1 MAGEMEQLFS
11 VVGRVYVILRRE
23 TNRMIDVE
31 WTITNAEYAREVIRL
46 ARATRVDELI
56 ELANRIEDTHP
67 LLPRSLSDLR
77 LIYCVSGKSGPFLPA
92 FSLHRPTMRLEIV
105 QDWPRSPTRLAT
117 IAQVRQAPRI
127 KRVEV
132 IPPTLSDAPKY
143 VQSLR

>member
-11 VVGRVYVILRRE
+11 VVGRVYVMLRRE

-46 ARATRVDELI
+46 ARTTGVDELI

-67 LLPRSLSDLR
+67 LLPR
-77 LIYCVSGKSGPFLPA
+77 
-92 FSLHRPTMRLEIV
+92 
-105 QDWPRSPTRLAT
+105 
-117 IAQVRQAPRI
+117 I

-132 IPPTLSDAPKY
+132 IPPTVSFDAPKY

>member
-11 VVGRVYVILRRE
+11 VVGRVYVMLRRE

-31 WTITNAEYAREVIRL
+31 WTISNAEYAREVIRL
-46 ARATRVDELI
+46 ARTTGVDELI

-67 LLPRSLSDLR
+67 LLPR
-77 LIYCVSGKSGPFLPA
+77 
-92 FSLHRPTMRLEIV
+92 
-105 QDWPRSPTRLAT
+105 
-117 IAQVRQAPRI
+117 I

-132 IPPTLSDAPKY
+132 IAPTVSFDEPKY

>member
-11 VVGRVYVILRRE
+11 VVGRVYVMLRRE

-31 WTITNAEYAREVIRL
+31 WAITNAAYAREVIEL
-46 ARATRVDELI
+46 ARKTRVDELI

-67 LLPRSLSDLR
+67 LLPR
-77 LIYCVSGKSGPFLPA
+77 
-92 FSLHRPTMRLEIV
+92 
-105 QDWPRSPTRLAT
+105 
-117 IAQVRQAPRI
+117 I

-132 IPPTLSDAPKY
+132 TPPTEAFDAPKY